1 MEGRCTH
8 TENLSFNGRPCMK
21 MNVPENADLML
32 FFGLMLIDDLVED
45 LVKKTNKYADKTIIK
60 N

>member
-1 MEGRCTH
+1 
-8 TENLSFNGRPCMK
+8 MK
-21 MNVPENADLML
+21 MNVPENADVML
-32 FFGLMLIDDLVED
+32 FFGLILIDDLVED